1 MFSKNLQN
9 AIDAINTI
17 DDTEEMHVLADYYN
31 RRVNFL
37 RKQKGKNIVIGDTIV
52 WKFGGLEK
60 FGKVYKVN
68 PKTVYVF
75 AVDKNNKMSHN
86 NGYTTKTKVDKSL
99 IIRKVA

>member
-52 WKFGGLEK
+52 WKFGGLEVEK
-60 FGKVYKVN
+60 LHLVQPNSNFVEYHLMWMRSV
-68 PKTVYVF
+68 
-75 AVDKNNKMSHN
+75 
-86 NGYTTKTKVDKSL
+86 L
-99 IIRKVA
+99 L